1 MQGIVA
7 AAVFHHSTPQTPT
20 KVVNERCTNCMLCVT
35 VWCPLE
41 VDTQTEIKRKFQT
54 LKERMK
60 VIVETCP
67 KTEDRT
73 LHTRIMCISS
83 ASE

>member
-1 MQGIVA
+1 
-7 AAVFHHSTPQTPT
+7 
-20 KVVNERCTNCMLCVT
+20 MLC

-73 LHTRIMCISS
+73 LHTRIMSDVY
-83 ASE
+83 